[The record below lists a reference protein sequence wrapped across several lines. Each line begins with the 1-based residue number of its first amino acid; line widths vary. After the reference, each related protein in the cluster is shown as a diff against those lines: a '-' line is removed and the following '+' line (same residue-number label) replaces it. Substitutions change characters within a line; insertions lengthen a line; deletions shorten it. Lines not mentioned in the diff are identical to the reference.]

1 MFRNNA
7 GAASLLRTRTRKA
20 KKLILSYGTILFMI
34 FSVFLIASLY
44 LMRQNILSNSN
55 TVGYE
60 VVQRLDSSL
69 QVEFQKQKQFVEFIA
84 HYADVFLQDHADDPD
99 GGRAAFDLWMKKTE
113 AELQAKQK
121 DLRIDIYASIDGQIV
136 SPTYWDGDAFLITEA
151 RPWYKAAMAAEP
163 GKAAILDPYTDI
175 FTNTVI
181 TTVSARIGNTNNVF
195 AIDLYLE
202 SASQSSTFAYKE

>member
-1 MFRNNA
+1 MFRTNA

-99 GGRAAFDLWMKKTE
+99 ETEKMQTDMNLLKRPKK
-113 AELQAKQK
+113 K
-121 DLRIDIYASIDGQIV
+121 D
-136 SPTYWDGDAFLITEA
+136 DA
-151 RPWYKAAMAAEP
+151 
-163 GKAAILDPYTDI
+163 
-175 FTNTVI
+175 N
-181 TTVSARIGNTNNVF
+181 
-195 AIDLYLE
+195 
-202 SASQSSTFAYKE
+202 